1 MVFGEGVLC
10 VTDEDGGWVARSP
23 RRDGVLVTWFDL
35 THQRAYEIQDV
46 VTDEDDEFVFVDTEG
61 RQHRLRPMT
70 LEIYSAEVKDNLVWP
85 PSFDDE
91 ESMRHHFLDVA
102 W

>member
-10 VTDEDGGWVARSP
+10 VTDAEGGLVARSP
-23 RRDGVLVTWFDL
+23 RRDGNDIWWFDL
-35 THQRAYEIQDV
+35 THQRGYEIQEV
-46 VTDEDDEFVFVDTEG
+46 ATDEDGEFAFVDTED
-61 RQHRLRPMT
+61 RVHRLRPMT
-70 LEIYSAEVKDNLVWP
+70 LEIYNAEVRGNLVWP